1 MMSNDETYTPID
13 CGVYS
18 EYELAI
24 MHRRTM
30 RLHWQDEDGGE
41 HVESVMPRDLKTEE
55 KREYLIAER
64 DDGGTLKLRLDRIQ
78 KAAVADI

>member
-1 MMSNDETYTPID
+1 MSDDSYTPID

-18 EYELAI
+18 EYEVAI
-24 MHRRTM
+24 LHKRPM
-30 RLHWQDEDGGE
+30 RLHWQDDEGGD
-41 HVESVMPRDLKTEE
+41 HTDNVTPRDLETAD

-64 DDGGTLKLRLDRIQ
+64 DDGSELKVRLDRIL

>member
-1 MMSNDETYTPID
+1 MSDDSYTPID

-18 EYELAI
+18 EYEVAI
-24 MHRRTM
+24 LHKRPV
-30 RLHWQDEDGGE
+30 RLHWQDDEGGDHNE
-41 HVESVMPRDLKTEE
+41 EVMPRDLKTED

-64 DDGGTLKLRLDRIQ
+64 DDGSEIKVRLDRIL